1 MADTPINPCIL
12 MLYNFKATDR
22 GFRKA
27 WCLELPPQQEQSYI
41 PDVKA
46 TSAYSTCKGL
56 MAIMMMMMVFIAII
70 QWLGV
75 A

>member
-1 MADTPINPCIL
+1 MTEPLINPCIL
-12 MLYNFKATDR
+12 MWYNLKATNL

-27 WCLELPPQQEQSYI
+27 WGLKLPPQQEQFYI

-56 MAIMMMMMVFIAII
+56 MVIMMMMMVFIAII
-70 QWLGV
+70 QWL
-75 A
+75 